1 MRILKVTGLA
11 GCLALGIISVTSALA
26 QDAALSGQD
35 TAALQTTASRITE
48 RIDDS
53 RLVRLPGNIHP
64 QARAEFD
71 RGAVAPSLPMERIQL
86 LLKRS
91 PQQEAALVKFMD
103 EQINPKS
110 PNFHHWL
117 TPEQFGS
124 LYGPS
129 TYDIQAVTNWLQNHG
144 FSIGQVTKGR
154 TIIEFSGTAAQVQ
167 ETFHTE
173 IHHFNVEGES
183 HIANVSDPQIPAA
196 LSPVITGIVSLHNF
210 FAKPM
215 NHYLGDFIRDKKTG
229 GWTPLSVKRTP
240 EPLFT
245 VPGSTPT
252 FELIAPFDFATIYN
266 LTPLWNAGIDGTGQ
280 TVAIAGRSDVS
291 LADVQKFRSGFGL
304 PANDPVF
311 IVNGTDPGVPTANDK
326 VENTLDV
333 EWSGAA
339 APKATI
345 KFVTTAS
352 TNSSD
357 GASASAIYIINN
369 NVAKIMSFS
378 YGNCELKYGT
388 AGNAFNNSLW
398 QQAAAQGIT
407 AFVASGDQGSAA
419 CDGGGTP
426 PYGAGSGLQVSG
438 SSSTPYNVAVGGTD
452 FNWANLAKSYWSSTN
467 ATNGSSALSY
477 IPEVPWNGTCA
488 STSVNL
494 LYGFTAA
501 GYDTEQACN
510 YDFINSFDTNFLSV
524 TGGTGGVSR
533 CTAPTG
539 TTAATCAGG
548 YAKPSWQVGTGVP
561 ADGKRDVPDVSLFA
575 AGGELHD
582 AYVICDSQ
590 TNPCTYTSPTTA
602 LTQAVGGT
610 SVASPAMAGIMAL
623 INQKMGSAQGNANA
637 GFYALA
643 AKDTRSAC
651 NTVTVAGGNT
661 CNFYDVTTDNNAVPC
676 VPGTQNCNVI
686 HAGDAVGIV
695 SGYSSTTGYDLATGL
710 GSVNANNLVNNWASV
725 TPTPAITFSPTSLSF
740 PSTLA
745 GATSAAL
752 TVTIKNT
759 GTGAMTLTSETL
771 TGANASAY
779 LISANTCGA
788 SLAVNATCVV
798 SIQFKPPTA
807 NQFSA
812 ALTVADNVA
821 GSPQAVTII
830 GTGTNPPLTVTVSP
844 ATLTFASTN
853 VGATTAAQAVTIK
866 NTGTTAVTLT
876 SETLTGTNAS
886 SYLISGNT
894 CTSSLA
900 VSATCIVS
908 VEFKPTTTG
917 TLTASLSVADNA
929 TGSPQS
935 VALSGIGAST
945 STFTVSLSPA
955 ALTFASTAVGVTTAA
970 QVVTIKNTGTG
981 TVSLTSETIT
991 GTNATSFLKSATT
1004 CGATLAAAASCTV
1017 SVTFKPLTTGAL
1029 TGSLSVADNAS
1040 GSPQTVALTGTGVT
1054 GTTPTVTVTPT
1065 TIAFPAQVLG
1075 TTSDAQ
1081 TVTVKN
1087 TGTVAVT
1094 ISSIAL
1100 GGTNPT
1106 AFLEIGSC
1114 GSTLAAGASCSL
1126 YVAFQP
1132 ATAVALTA
1140 TLSITDN
1147 ATGSPQKVTLTGTG
1161 TTAPVVK
1168 LSTTALAFG
1177 TVKSGTTSPAKVVTI
1192 TNSGKAALSI
1202 LGINLVGTSPSSF
1215 VELNSCTSTLAPS
1228 ASCSVYVAFTP
1239 KAVGA
1244 VTATLSI
1251 VDLGSTTT
1259 QTVALS
1265 GTGN

>member
-1 MRILKVTGLA
+1 MRMMKLAALA
-11 GCLALGIISVTSALA
+11 GCLAVGISSLTSALA
-26 QDAALSGQD
+26 QDSSFPGKE
-35 TAALQTTASRITE
+35 TTWTQPVASRITE

-53 RLVRLPGNIHP
+53 KLVRLAGNIHP
-64 QARAEFD
+64 QARPEND
-71 RGAVAPSLPMERIQL
+71 QGAVAASLPMERIQL

-91 PQQEAALVKFMD
+91 PQQEAALTRFMD
-103 EQINPKS
+103 GQINPKS

-117 TPEQFGS
+117 TPEEFGAQ
-124 LYGPS
+124 YGPS
-129 TYDIQAVTNWLQNHG
+129 EYDIQAVTNWLQNHG
-144 FSIGQVTKGR
+144 FTIDQVTKGR

-173 IHHFNVEGES
+173 IHHFKVEGEN

-215 NHYLGDFIRDKKTG
+215 NHYLGDFVRDKKTG
-229 GWTPLSVKRTP
+229 GWTPLSPKKKP

-245 VPGSTPT
+245 VPGSNPN
-252 FELIAPFDFATIYN
+252 FELISPFDFATIYN
-266 LTPLWNAGIDGTGQ
+266 LTPLWNAGINGTGQ

-311 IVNGTDPGVPTANDK
+311 IVNGADPGVPTANDK

-452 FNWANLAKSYWSSTN
+452 FNWANLTATKTYWNSTN

-510 YDFINSFDTNFLSV
+510 YDFANNFDTNFLSV

-533 CTAPTG
+533 CTSPTG

-590 TNPCTYTSPTTA
+590 TNPCTYTSSSTA

-651 NTVTVAGGNT
+651 NTVTVGSGNT

-676 VPGTQNCNVI
+676 VPGTQNCSVI
-686 HAGDAVGIV
+686 HTGDAVGIL

-725 TPTPAITFSPTSLSF
+725 IPTPAITFSPTSLSF

-745 GATSAAL
+745 GATSAPL

-759 GTGAMTLTSETL
+759 GTGVMTLTSETL

-788 SLAVNATCVV
+788 SLAINATCVV
-798 SIQFKPPTA
+798 SI
-807 NQFSA
+807 
-812 ALTVADNVA
+812 
-821 GSPQAVTII
+821 
-830 GTGTNPPLTVTVSP
+830 
-844 ATLTFASTN
+844 
-853 VGATTAAQAVTIK
+853 
-866 NTGTTAVTLT
+866 
-876 SETLTGTNAS
+876 
-886 SYLISGNT
+886 
-894 CTSSLA
+894 
-900 VSATCIVS
+900 
-908 VEFKPTTTG
+908 EFKPASSG
-917 TLTASLSVADNA
+917 SLTASLSVADNA
-929 TGSPQS
+929 TGSPQA
-935 VALSGIGAST
+935 VALSGTGASST
-945 STFTVSLSPA
+945 TFTVSLSPA
-955 ALTFASTAVGVTTAA
+955 KLTFASTALGVTTAA
-970 QVVTIKNTGTG
+970 QLVTIKNTGTG

-991 GTNATSFLKSATT
+991 GANATSFLKSATT
-1004 CGATLAAAASCTV
+1004 CGATLAVAASCTV
-1017 SVTFKPLTTGAL
+1017 SVEFKPTVAGAL
-1029 TGSLSVADNAS
+1029 TGSLSVADNAA
-1040 GSPQTVALTGTGVT
+1040 GTPQSVTLTGTGVT

-1065 TIAFPAQVLG
+1065 TIAFPPEVLG

-1081 TVTVKN
+1081 IVTVKN
-1087 TGTVAVT
+1087 TGSVAVT

-1100 GGTNPT
+1100 GGNNPT
-1106 AFLEIGSC
+1106 AFLEIGGC
-1114 GSTLAAGASCSL
+1114 GTTLAAGASCSL
-1126 YVAFQP
+1126 YIAFQP
-1132 ATAVALTA
+1132 ATAVALSA

-1168 LSTTALAFG
+1168 LSATALAFG
-1177 TVKSGTTSPAKVVTI
+1177 TVKTGTTSAAKVVTV
-1192 TNSGKAALSI
+1192 TNTGTAVLNI
-1202 LGINLVGTSPSSF
+1202 LGIDLVGTSPSSF
-1215 VELNSCTSTLAPS
+1215 EELNSCAATLAPS
-1228 ASCSVYVAFTP
+1228 ASCSVYVAFHP

-1244 VTATLSI
+1244 VTATLSFI
-1251 VDLGSTTT
+1251 DEGSTTT